1 MNICFL
7 DNSSVD
13 YTSEDLESNKLRGAE
28 TVLINLSKELYKL
41 GNSVTVYNNCNND
54 CIINGVKWINLNN
67 IKSDFIY
74 DISITNN
81 DMNLFNKVKS
91 RKYIAF
97 SHSIQSIEKFIRKG
111 QLLNY
116 MKFRPKIVLL
126 GEYHSKNR
134 NILLKLF
141 GTINLEWAIDEI
153 FINTPIND
161 GLIENRAI
169 FTSRNDRNLD
179 LLINIWK
186 NHIYSRNKKTK
197 LFVTPS
203 SLIDNKFNIYERNY
217 SSRDLLI
224 KDLLKSRVFL
234 IPGHKGELFC
244 LAAEEAREL
253 CIPIVTLGLG
263 SLSERVIH
271 GKTGFIAKDDYQF
284 AKYTLDILED
294 HNTWKELRNNLI
306 KMRGLKKWN
315 SVAISLL
322 NQI

>member
-1 MNICFL
+1 MDICFL

-13 YTSEDLESNKLRGAE
+13 YTSKDLDSNKLRGAE

-41 GNSVTVYNNCNND
+41 GNNVTVYNNCNND
-54 CIINGVKWINLNN
+54 CILNGVKWINLNN

-91 RKYIAF
+91 KKYIAF
-97 SHSIQSIEKFIRKG
+97 SHSIQSIEKFIRKR

-116 MKFRPKIVLL
+116 VKFRPKIVLL
-126 GEYHSKNR
+126 SEYHSKNR
-134 NILLKLF
+134 SILLKLF

-203 SLIDNKFNIYERNY
+203 SLINNEFNIYERNF

-224 KDLLKSRVFL
+224 KDLLKSRVF
-234 IPGHKGELFC
+234 
-244 LAAEEAREL
+244 
-253 CIPIVTLGLG
+253 
-263 SLSERVIH
+263 
-271 GKTGFIAKDDYQF
+271 
-284 AKYTLDILED
+284 
-294 HNTWKELRNNLI
+294 
-306 KMRGLKKWN
+306 
-315 SVAISLL
+315 
-322 NQI
+322 

>member
-1 MNICFL
+1 MDICFL

-13 YTSEDLESNKLRGAE
+13 YTSEDLNSNKLRGAE

-41 GNSVTVYNNCNND
+41 GNSVTVYNNCNYD
-54 CIINGVKWINLNN
+54 CILNGVKWINLNN

-91 RKYIAF
+91 KKYIAI

-126 GEYHSKNR
+126 SEYHSKNR

-203 SLIDNKFNIYERNY
+203 SLIDNEFNIYERNFG
-217 SSRDLLI
+217 SRDLLI

-253 CIPIVTLGLG
+253 CVPIVTLGLG

-271 GKTGFIAKDDYQF
+271 GKTGFIAKDNYQF

-294 HNTWKELRNNLI
+294 HNTWKKLRNNLI

-315 SVAISLL
+315 KVAISLL

>member
-1 MNICFL
+1 MDICFL

-13 YTSEDLESNKLRGAE
+13 YTSEDLDSNKLRGAE

-54 CIINGVKWINLNN
+54 CILNGVKWINLNN
-67 IKSDFIY
+67 IKNDFIY

-97 SHSIQSIEKFIRKG
+97 SHSIQSIEKFIRKR
-111 QLLNY
+111 QLLSY

-126 GEYHSKNR
+126 SKYHSKNR

-141 GTINLEWAIDEI
+141 GTIKLEWAIDEI

-203 SLIDNKFNIYERNY
+203 SLIDNEFNIYKRNF

-253 CIPIVTLGLG
+253 CVPIVTLGLG

-271 GKTGFIAKDDYQF
+271 GKTGFIAKDNHQF

-315 SVAISLL
+315 KVAISLL

>member
-1 MNICFL
+1 MDICFL

-13 YTSEDLESNKLRGAE
+13 YTSEDLDSNKLRGAE

-41 GNSVTVYNNCNND
+41 GNSVTVYNNCNYD
-54 CIINGVKWINLNN
+54 CILNGVKWINLNN

-97 SHSIQSIEKFIRKG
+97 SHSIQSIEKFIRKR

-126 GEYHSKNR
+126 SEYHSKNR
-134 NILLKLF
+134 SILLKLF

-161 GLIENRAI
+161 ELIENRAI

-203 SLIDNKFNIYERNY
+203 SLIDNEFNIYERNF

-271 GKTGFIAKDDYQF
+271 GKTGFIAKDNYQF

-315 SVAISLL
+315 KVAISLL

>member
-1 MNICFL
+1 MDICFL

-13 YTSEDLESNKLRGAE
+13 YTSEDLNSNKLRGAE

-54 CIINGVKWINLNN
+54 CILNGVKWINLNN

-97 SHSIQSIEKFIRKG
+97 SHSIQSIEKFIRKR
-111 QLLNY
+111 QLINY
-116 MKFRPKIVLL
+116 IKFRPKIVLL
-126 GEYHSKNR
+126 SEYHSKNR

-203 SLIDNKFNIYERNY
+203 SLIDNEFNIYERNFA
-217 SSRDLLI
+217 SRDLLI

-253 CIPIVTLGLG
+253 CVPIVTLGLG

-271 GKTGFIAKDDYQF
+271 GKTGFIAKDNYQF

-315 SVAISLL
+315 KVAISLL

>member
-1 MNICFL
+1 MDICFL

-13 YTSEDLESNKLRGAE
+13 YTSEDLDSNKLRGAE

-41 GNSVTVYNNCNND
+41 GNNVTVYNNCNND
-54 CIINGVKWINLNN
+54 CVLNGVKWINLNK

-97 SHSIQSIEKFIRKG
+97 SHSIQSIEKFIRKR

-116 MKFRPKIVLL
+116 IKFKPKIVLL
-126 GEYHSKNR
+126 SEYHSKNR

-203 SLIDNKFNIYERNY
+203 SLIDNKFNIYERNF

-253 CIPIVTLGLG
+253 CVPIVTLGLG

-271 GKTGFIAKDDYQF
+271 GKTGFIAKDNYQF

-315 SVAISLL
+315 RVAISLL

>member
-1 MNICFL
+1 
-7 DNSSVD
+7 
-13 YTSEDLESNKLRGAE
+13 
-28 TVLINLSKELYKL
+28 
-41 GNSVTVYNNCNND
+41 
-54 CIINGVKWINLNN
+54 
-67 IKSDFIY
+67 
-74 DISITNN
+74 
-81 DMNLFNKVKS
+81 MNLFNRVKS

-97 SHSIQSIEKFIRKG
+97 SHSIQSIEKFIRKR

-126 GEYHSKNR
+126 SEYHSKNR
-134 NILLKLF
+134 SILLKLF

-186 NHIYSRNKKTK
+186 NHIYSRNKKTR

-203 SLIDNKFNIYERNY
+203 SLIDNEFNIYERNF

-271 GKTGFIAKDDYQF
+271 GKTGFIAKDNHQF

-315 SVAISLL
+315 RVAISLL

>member
-1 MNICFL
+1 MDICFL

-13 YTSEDLESNKLRGAE
+13 YTSEDLNSNKLRGAE

-54 CIINGVKWINLNN
+54 CILNGVKWINLNN

-91 RKYIAF
+91 KKYIAF
-97 SHSIQSIEKFIRKG
+97 SHSIQSIEKFIRKR

-126 GEYHSKNR
+126 SEYHSKNR

-203 SLIDNKFNIYERNY
+203 SLIDNEFNIYERNFA
-217 SSRDLLI
+217 SRDLLI

-253 CIPIVTLGLG
+253 CVPIVTLGLG

-271 GKTGFIAKDDYQF
+271 GKTGFIAKDNYQF

-315 SVAISLL
+315 KVAISLL

>member
-1 MNICFL
+1 
-7 DNSSVD
+7 
-13 YTSEDLESNKLRGAE
+13 
-28 TVLINLSKELYKL
+28 
-41 GNSVTVYNNCNND
+41 
-54 CIINGVKWINLNN
+54 
-67 IKSDFIY
+67 
-74 DISITNN
+74 
-81 DMNLFNKVKS
+81 
-91 RKYIAF
+91 
-97 SHSIQSIEKFIRKG
+97 
-111 QLLNY
+111 
-116 MKFRPKIVLL
+116 MKFKPDIIFHLAAQAIIKKSYEVPL
-126 GEYHSKNR
+126 ETWKTN
-134 NILLKLF
+134 LF

-203 SLIDNKFNIYERNY
+203 SLIDNEFNIYERNF

-234 IPGHKGELFC
+234 IPGHKSELFC

-271 GKTGFIAKDDYQF
+271 GKTGFIAKDNYQF

-294 HNTWKELRNNLI
+294 HNTWKELRNINFD
-306 KMRGLKKWN
+306 
-315 SVAISLL
+315 ISH
-322 NQI
+322 

>member
-1 MNICFL
+1 MDICFL

-13 YTSEDLESNKLRGAE
+13 YTSEDLDSNKLRGAE

-54 CIINGVKWINLNN
+54 CILNGVKWINLNN
-67 IKSDFIY
+67 IKNDFIY

-91 RKYIAF
+91 KKYIAF
-97 SHSIQSIEKFIRKG
+97 SHSIQSIEKFIRKR
-111 QLLNY
+111 QLINY

-126 GEYHSKNR
+126 SEYHSKNR
-134 NILLKLF
+134 SILLKLF

-203 SLIDNKFNIYERNY
+203 SLIDNEFNIYKRNF

-253 CIPIVTLGLG
+253 CVPIVTLGLG

-271 GKTGFIAKDDYQF
+271 GKTGFIAKDNYQF

-315 SVAISLL
+315 KVAISLL

>member
-1 MNICFL
+1 MDICFL

-13 YTSEDLESNKLRGAE
+13 YTSKDLDSNKLRGAE

-41 GNSVTVYNNCNND
+41 GNNVTVYNNCNND
-54 CIINGVKWINLNN
+54 CILNGVKWINLNN

-91 RKYIAF
+91 KKYIAF
-97 SHSIQSIEKFIRKG
+97 SHSIQSIEKFIRKR

-126 GEYHSKNR
+126 SEYHSKNR
-134 NILLKLF
+134 GILLKLF

-203 SLIDNKFNIYERNY
+203 SLINNEFNIYERNF

-271 GKTGFIAKDDYQF
+271 GKTGFIAKDHYQF
-284 AKYTLDILED
+284 AKYTLDIIED

-315 SVAISLL
+315 RVAISLL

>member
-1 MNICFL
+1 MDICFL

-13 YTSEDLESNKLRGAE
+13 YTSVDLGSNKLRGAE

-54 CIINGVKWINLNN
+54 CILNGVKWINLNHV
-67 IKSDFIY
+67 KSNFIY

-91 RKYIAF
+91 KKYIAF
-97 SHSIQSIEKFIRKG
+97 SHSIQSIEKFIRKK

-126 GEYHSKNR
+126 SEYHSKNR

-141 GTINLEWAIDEI
+141 GTINLGWAIDET

-186 NHIYSRNKKTK
+186 NHIHSKNKKAK

-203 SLIDNKFNIYERNY
+203 SLIENKFNIYERNF

-263 SLSERVIH
+263 SLSERVVH
-271 GKTGFIAKDDYQF
+271 GKTGFIAKDNDQF

-294 HNTWKELRNNLI
+294 HNTWKELRSNLI
-306 KMRGLKKWN
+306 KMRGLKKW
-315 SVAISLL
+315 STVAASLL

>member
-1 MNICFL
+1 MDICFL

-13 YTSEDLESNKLRGAE
+13 YTSEDLNSNKLRGAE

-54 CIINGVKWINLNN
+54 CILNGVKWINLNN

-97 SHSIQSIEKFIRKG
+97 SHSIQSIEKFIRKR
-111 QLLNY
+111 QLINY

-126 GEYHSKNR
+126 SEYHSKNR

-203 SLIDNKFNIYERNY
+203 SLIDNEFNIYERNFG
-217 SSRDLLI
+217 SRDLLI

-253 CIPIVTLGLG
+253 CVPIVTLGLG

-271 GKTGFIAKDDYQF
+271 GKTGFIAKDNYQF

-315 SVAISLL
+315 KVAISLL

>member
-1 MNICFL
+1 MDICFL

-13 YTSEDLESNKLRGAE
+13 YTSEDLDSNKLRGAE

-54 CIINGVKWINLNN
+54 CILNGVKWINLNN
-67 IKSDFIY
+67 IKNDFIY

-97 SHSIQSIEKFIRKG
+97 SHSIQSIEKFIRKR

-126 GEYHSKNR
+126 SKYHSKNR

-141 GTINLEWAIDEI
+141 GTIKLEWAIDEI

-203 SLIDNKFNIYERNY
+203 SLIDNEFNIYKRNF

-224 KDLLKSRVFL
+224 EDLLKSRVFL

-253 CIPIVTLGLG
+253 CVPIVTLGLG

-271 GKTGFIAKDDYQF
+271 GKTGFIAKDNYQF

-315 SVAISLL
+315 KVAISLL

>member
-41 GNSVTVYNNCNND
+41 GNSVTVYNNCKND
-54 CIINGVKWINLNN
+54 CILNGVKWINLNN

-91 RKYIAF
+91 KKYIAF
-97 SHSIQSIEKFIRKG
+97 SHSIQSIEKFIRKR

-126 GEYHSKNR
+126 SEYHSKNR
-134 NILLKLF
+134 SILLKLF

-203 SLIDNKFNIYERNY
+203 SLIDNEFNIYERNF

-253 CIPIVTLGLG
+253 CVPIVTLGLG

-271 GKTGFIAKDDYQF
+271 GKTGFIAKDNYQF

-315 SVAISLL
+315 RVAISLL

>member
-1 MNICFL
+1 M
-7 DNSSVD
+7 
-13 YTSEDLESNKLRGAE
+13 
-28 TVLINLSKELYKL
+28 
-41 GNSVTVYNNCNND
+41 
-54 CIINGVKWINLNN
+54 
-67 IKSDFIY
+67 
-74 DISITNN
+74 
-81 DMNLFNKVKS
+81 
-91 RKYIAF
+91 
-97 SHSIQSIEKFIRKG
+97 
-111 QLLNY
+111 
-116 MKFRPKIVLL
+116 FR
-126 GEYHSKNR
+126 S
-134 NILLKLF
+134 
-141 GTINLEWAIDEI
+141 IDEI

-203 SLIDNKFNIYERNY
+203 SLINNEFNIYERNF

-253 CIPIVTLGLG
+253 CVPIVTLGLG

-271 GKTGFIAKDDYQF
+271 GKTGFIAKDNYQF
-284 AKYTLDILED
+284 AKYTLDIIED

-315 SVAISLL
+315 RVAISLL

>member
-1 MNICFL
+1 MDICFL

-13 YTSEDLESNKLRGAE
+13 YTSEDLDSNKLRGAE

-54 CIINGVKWINLNN
+54 CILNGVKWINLNN
-67 IKSDFIY
+67 IKNDFIY

-97 SHSIQSIEKFIRKG
+97 SHSIQSIEKFIRKR
-111 QLLNY
+111 QLLSY

-126 GEYHSKNR
+126 SKYHSKNR

-141 GTINLEWAIDEI
+141 GTIKLEWAIDEI

-203 SLIDNKFNIYERNY
+203 SLIDNEFNIYKRNF

-253 CIPIVTLGLG
+253 CVPIVTLGLG

-271 GKTGFIAKDDYQF
+271 GKTGFIAKDNYQF

-315 SVAISLL
+315 KVAISLL